1 MLNEI
6 MLNDIMLNDIVMNDI
21 VLSANVLNVVVPN
34 LRQNHIFL
42 FQFGRFTCKC
52 LPGYGDRF
60 SDDEDRSGRYCE
72 SWCQRHKTFFSSSST
87 TVGGNKLECLSL
99 TSPF

>member
-1 MLNEI
+1 M
-6 MLNDIMLNDIVMNDI
+6 NDILLNDIVMNNIVMNDI
-21 VLSANVLNVVVPN
+21 MLYEIMLSVIMLTVIMLNVAVPN

-72 SWCQRHKTFFSSSST
+72 SWCQRHKTFFRRWRRLAEIS
-87 TVGGNKLECLSL
+87 
-99 TSPF
+99 